1 MTGMMTQEAAQR
13 VMSGVTQG
21 VTKKMT
27 RQKKEAVLLR
37 SIVYAL
43 TALVGM
49 AIALLCVFILGR
61 GLIHLTPSLFAWHY
75 TSANASLTPA
85 LINTIVMT
93 AVSLSIAVPC
103 GIGAAVYL
111 TEYAKRGSTAVK
123 VIRITTE
130 TLAAIPSIVYGLA
143 GYMIFVVALKWQ
155 FSLLSGACTL
165 AIMVLPVVM
174 RTAEEALLA
183 VDNSLRE
190 ASFAL
195 GETRLRTIRL
205 VVLPVASKAIASGV
219 TLAAGR
225 IVGES
230 AALIYTAGTVA
241 RVPKSLMSS
250 GRTLAVHL
258 YALWCEGLK
267 AESADA
273 TAAVLVLFVAAFNAL
288 GYAISRGR
296 KEKNR

>member
-1 MTGMMTQEAAQR
+1 MTKRIKQKVSRQR
-13 VMSGVTQG
+13 
-21 VTKKMT
+21 
-27 RQKKEAVLLR
+27 KEALLLR
-37 SIVYAL
+37 TLVY
-43 TALVGM
+43 VGAAAVGA
-49 AIALLCVFILGR
+49 AIAVLCVFILGR
-61 GLIHLTPSLFAWHY
+61 GLVRLTPSLFAWHY
-75 TSANASLTPA
+75 TSSNASLTPA
-85 LINTIVMT
+85 LINTAVMLIL
-93 AVSLSIAVPC
+93 SLALAVPC

-111 TEYAKRGSTAVK
+111 TEYAVRSSGAVEL
-123 VIRITTE
+123 IRITAE

-183 VDNSLRE
+183 VDSSLRE

-195 GETRLRTIRL
+195 GETRLRTIWR
-205 VVLPVASKAIASGV
+205 VVLPAASKAIASGV

-241 RVPKSLMSS
+241 RVPKSLMAS

-267 AESADA
+267 TESADA
-273 TAAVLVLFVAAFNAL
+273 TAAVLVIFVAAFNAL
-288 GYAISRGR
+288 GYVLSKGK
-296 KEKNR
+296 KEKNK

>member
-1 MTGMMTQEAAQR
+1 
-13 VMSGVTQG
+13 
-21 VTKKMT
+21 MT
-27 RQKKEAVLLR
+27 RQRKEALVLR
-37 SIVYAL
+37 SLVYAG
-43 TALVGM
+43 TALVGI
-49 AIALLCVFILGR
+49 AIAALCVFTLGR
-61 GLIHLTPSLFAWHY
+61 GLVRLTPSLFAWHY
-75 TSANASLTPA
+75 TSENASLTPA
-85 LINTIVMT
+85 LINTVVMLLV
-93 AVSLSIAVPC
+93 ALAMAVPC

-111 TEYAKRGSTAVK
+111 VEYARHGSAIVQ
-123 VIRITTE
+123 VIRVTAE
-130 TLAAIPSIVYGLA
+130 TLAGIPSIIYGLA

-155 FSLLSGACTL
+155 FSLLAGSCTL
-165 AIMVLPVVM
+165 AVMVLPVVM

-195 GETRLRTIRL
+195 GQTRLRTIWL
-205 VVLPVASKAIASGV
+205 VVLPAAAQGIASGV

-225 IVGES
+225 IIGES

-241 RVPKSLMSS
+241 RVPKSLMGS

-273 TAAVLVLFVAAFNAL
+273 TAAILVLFVAAFNAISYML
-288 GYAISRGR
+288 GKDK
-296 KEKNR
+296 KENR

>member
-1 MTGMMTQEAAQR
+1 MTKRIKQKVSRQR
-13 VMSGVTQG
+13 
-21 VTKKMT
+21 
-27 RQKKEAVLLR
+27 KEALLLR
-37 SIVYAL
+37 
-43 TALVGM
+43 ALVYIGAAAVGT
-49 AIALLCVFILGR
+49 AIAVLCVFILGR
-61 GLIHLTPSLFAWHY
+61 GLVRLTPSLFAWHY
-75 TSANASLTPA
+75 TSSNASLTPA
-85 LINTIVMT
+85 LINTAVMLIL
-93 AVSLSIAVPC
+93 SLAIAVPC

-111 TEYAKRGSTAVK
+111 TEYAVRSSGAVEL
-123 VIRITTE
+123 IRITAE

-183 VDNSLRE
+183 VDSSLRE

-195 GETRLRTIRL
+195 GETRLRTIWR
-205 VVLPVASKAIASGV
+205 VVLPAASKAIASGV

-241 RVPKSLMSS
+241 RVPKSLMAS

-267 AESADA
+267 TESADA
-273 TAAVLVLFVAAFNAL
+273 TAAVLVIFVAAFNAL
-288 GYAISRGR
+288 GYVLSKGK
-296 KEKNR
+296 KEKNK